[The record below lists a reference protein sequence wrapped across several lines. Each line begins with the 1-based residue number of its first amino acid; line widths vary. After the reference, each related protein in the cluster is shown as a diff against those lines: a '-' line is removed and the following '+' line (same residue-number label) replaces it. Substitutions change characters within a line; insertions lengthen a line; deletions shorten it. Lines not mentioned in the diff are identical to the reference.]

1 MAGVKVTDLPALGT
15 AAPDDI
21 LYIVDTTADQSRK
34 IEVQDIY
41 SGMPQ
46 FESGT
51 FTPTISGLINNIS
64 VTALSGIYSRV
75 GNVVTA
81 SVIVDATFDTL
92 ATQGA
97 FQFSLPIASNFA
109 VDSDCIGTVVF
120 GLDLTELF
128 YFDVIADVA
137 NNTVS
142 VGLEGNTAN
151 ANLGKLLIKIQ
162 YVIIP

>member
-1 MAGVKVTDLPALGT
+1 MAGIKVTDLPVLGA
-15 AAPDDI
+15 AAPDDVM
-21 LYIVDTTADQSRK
+21 YIVDTSTNTSKQ
-34 IEVQDIY
+34 IETGNIF
-41 SGMPQ
+41 S
-46 FESGT
+46 SGT
-51 FTPTISGLINNIS
+51 WTPTISGLINNIS

-97 FQFSLPIASNFA
+97 FEFSLPIASNFA
-109 VDSDCIGTVVF
+109 VDSNCIGTVVF

-128 YFDVIADVA
+128 YFDVLADVA

-151 ANLGKLLIKIQ
+151 ANLGKLVINIQ
-162 YVIIP
+162 YIILP